1 MIEGGVETDAPT
13 IVASLGVETA
23 PIIASEGVEAVAP
36 IIAISV
42 LHALSLIFT
51 AIVVPKA
58 DTPRTR
64 TFMRIFLYGGMIASG
79 VLGTFQEA
87 TDVAYSPLNRALRA
101 SLHSASATFFSVGLL
116 LNMLQPH
123 EPWANFRIASS
134 PPASG
139 TPDGSSPRDS
149 PGGSSDGPTEASP
162 RAAPSL
168 VDDASGDGDAAGQ

>member
-87 TDVAYSPLNRALRA
+87 TDVAYSPLNRAL
-101 SLHSASATFFSVGLL
+101 S
-116 LNMLQPH
+116 
-123 EPWANFRIASS
+123 
-134 PPASG
+134 
-139 TPDGSSPRDS
+139 S
-149 PGGSSDGPTEASP
+149 PGGSSDGPTDASP

>member
-1 MIEGGVETDAPT
+1 MGEGGVETDAPI
-13 IVASLGVETA
+13 IVAILGETAA

-36 IIAISV
+36 IVAISV
-42 LHALSLIFT
+42 LHALSLLFV

-79 VLGTFQEA
+79 VLGTLQEA
-87 TDVAYSPLNRALRA
+87 TDVAY
-101 SLHSASATFFSVGLL
+101 
-116 LNMLQPH
+116 
-123 EPWANFRIASS
+123 
-134 PPASG
+134 SG

-149 PGGSSDGPTEASP
+149 PGGSSDGRTDATP